1 MKNSSNRLIFPTFVC
16 MEGSADKIFE
26 VLKRYWGFTEF
37 RPVQER
43 IIRSA
48 MAGRDTLALM
58 PTGGG
63 KSLTYQVPGL
73 AQPGLCIVVTPLIA
87 LMKDQVDRLR
97 ARRIPAVAIHS
108 GLSPRQIDIA
118 LDNCVYG
125 DVKFLYV
132 APERLATEAFR
143 RMGYA
148 ARFEPID
155 WEQKTALVES
165 GTIDCI
171 WGCFS
176 MDGREEVYRWAGPYM
191 VSRQVAAVDA
201 DSSIRTLGDLAGKTI
216 AVQSTGKPEE
226 IFLSGSDLRIPQT
239 VEVFSTEDR
248 SVQYAMLACGYVD
261 AIAAHETAI
270 LQYMKDNSVEFR
282 ILEEPLLVT
291 GLGIAF
297 AKNDSRGLDIQL
309 NAVLAQMRTDGTL
322 EQILG
327 KYLEHA
333 SQYLEVDTIGM

>member
-108 GLSPRQIDIA
+108 GLSPRQIDIPSCEIGRPSGRGRQPSE
-118 LDNCVYG
+118 LIRG
-125 DVKFLYV
+125 IQYV
-132 APERLATEAFR
+132 SP
-143 RMGYA
+143 
-148 ARFEPID
+148 
-155 WEQKTALVES
+155 TALS
-165 GTIDCI
+165 LRTPLC
-171 WGCFS
+171 
-176 MDGREEVYRWAGPYM
+176 
-191 VSRQVAAVDA
+191 RQ
-201 DSSIRTLGDLAGKTI
+201 
-216 AVQSTGKPEE
+216 
-226 IFLSGSDLRIPQT
+226 
-239 VEVFSTEDR
+239 
-248 SVQYAMLACGYVD
+248 
-261 AIAAHETAI
+261 
-270 LQYMKDNSVEFR
+270 
-282 ILEEPLLVT
+282 
-291 GLGIAF
+291 
-297 AKNDSRGLDIQL
+297 
-309 NAVLAQMRTDGTL
+309 
-322 EQILG
+322 
-327 KYLEHA
+327 
-333 SQYLEVDTIGM
+333 